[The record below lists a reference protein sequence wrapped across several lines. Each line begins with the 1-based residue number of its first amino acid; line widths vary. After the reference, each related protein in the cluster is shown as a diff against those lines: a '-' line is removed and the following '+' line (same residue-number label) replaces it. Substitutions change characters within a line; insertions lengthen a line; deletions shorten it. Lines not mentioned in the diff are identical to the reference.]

1 MSVERIKTETTA
13 ASETTAATETA
24 ALETT
29 VASDYDPFAF
39 FFNKY
44 WSREIPEQMMFAI
57 RQVLL
62 ARLPDGARLLDL
74 CCGTGQLAAAL
85 SARGYSVMGLDNSEA
100 MLRYARR
107 NAPAARFIRADAR
120 RFQLPDTFDAVI
132 STFDSLNHF
141 LSPEELA
148 AVFGQTLRALAPAG
162 WFLFDINVERGFLAH
177 WRDYFAIVEER
188 EVCLLR
194 GDYDPQRKL
203 GRYDITMFRLHGKMW
218 QRADTTIVERCYER
232 AEIERELKRAG
243 FTEVLAFDA
252 AEDLGLADHTGRI
265 FFLAR

>member
-1 MSVERIKTETTA
+1 MSVERMTTEPIA
-13 ASETTAATETA
+13 A
-24 ALETT
+24 
-29 VASDYDPFAF
+29 ASDYDAVSDYDAFAF

-44 WSREIPEQMMFAI
+44 WSREIPEQMMVAI
-57 RQVLL
+57 NQVLL
-62 ARLPDGARLLDL
+62 ARLPEGASILDL
-74 CCGTGQLAAAL
+74 CCGTGQLAATL
-85 SARGYSVMGLDNSEA
+85 SARGYTLTGIDNSTK

-120 RFQLPDTFDAVI
+120 RFHLPETFDAVI

-141 LSPEELA
+141 LSLEELG
-148 AVFGQTLRALAPAG
+148 AVFRQALRALSSPG

-194 GDYDPQRKL
+194 GNYDPERKL
-203 GRYDITMFRLHGKMW
+203 GRYDITMFRLRGNAW
-218 QRADTTIVERCYER
+218 RRADTTIVERCYER

-243 FTEVLAFDA
+243 FTEVHAFDA
-252 AEDLGLADHTGRI
+252 ATDLGLIDHTGRI
-265 FFLAR
+265 FFLTR